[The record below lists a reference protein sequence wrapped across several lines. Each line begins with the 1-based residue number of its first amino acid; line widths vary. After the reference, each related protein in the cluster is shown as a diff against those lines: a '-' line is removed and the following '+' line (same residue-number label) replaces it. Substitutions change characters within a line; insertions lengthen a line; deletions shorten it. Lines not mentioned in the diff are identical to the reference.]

1 MTEVS
6 IDNKLFHKH
15 LNTLYIAWRNSLKK
29 ESDDSFKGAEL
40 FYAQWLFGQEFDN
53 MLMIFTLRATHFV
66 INESL
71 VEQFEKLK
79 GNEKNI
85 SIVIH
90 NREKQDAE
98 KFFKE
103 ILSDVTEGKKLKR
116 IGIFIKDK
124 PVGDFVDN
132 WKSIYSNFKNKDIEE
147 VDITLGIQEILS
159 IKDEDELKTMRMAG
173 KLSSAIMYRVV
184 NQISNIVDEEKK
196 ITHKQLSDDV
206 EAILYNRKKDKWLS
220 NQKIFQDVN
229 FDLTEMCYSP
239 NVQSGGL
246 YDFKISSPPDKREL
260 HGDIVLCS
268 LGVRYK
274 GYCSNIGRTILFDPV
289 KKQETNY
296 KFLLELQSLIMEWC
310 RDGVRFRDVYNKAQN
325 HIKTKR
331 PELLENFVK
340 TLGHGIGIE
349 FHESA
354 FLLSPNSDKVLKNG
368 MVLNLFV
375 GLQNIKNLKAKDD
388 QTKNYSLWI
397 IDTIKISNGTCHYM
411 TDGNRKSDS
420 TTFFINDEEEENK
433 KDDKKGKKP
442 ASRPQIADQ
451 NRPSTRNSAILKSK
465 FRSGDKGEDD
475 SAKRKEHQAELARQK
490 QVDGLARYAEGLDQT
505 TDQKEVVLKTFESY
519 RRDTAIPKEIYVDQ
533 RNETVIIPIFG
544 YAVPFHIATIKNV
557 HKSEEGDYTYLRV
570 NFLTPGQATGKKED
584 MPFDDPTISYIR
596 SLTFRSTD
604 DYMGEV
610 YKKIVD
616 LKKNSAK
623 KEAEQKEMADLIV
636 QDKLV
641 EVKGR
646 RPTHRLSEV
655 FVRPE
660 LEGKKVTGD
669 LDIHENGIRY
679 TSRRSN
685 QKIDM
690 LYSNIKHLFFQ
701 PCDYEL
707 IVILHI
713 HLINPIIFG
722 KKKAKD
728 IQFFR
733 EASDIQFDE
742 TGNRKRRTK
751 YGDEDEIGAEQE
763 ENKRRFLLNK
773 DFKSFANKIA
783 ESSDGKVYVDVPFRD
798 IGFSGV
804 PFKTNVL
811 LQPTTDCLVH
821 LVDLPFLIITM
832 ADVEVVN
839 LERIQ
844 YGLKN
849 FDMVLIFKD
858 YSRPPIH
865 INTIPMSQLEG
876 VKEWLDSIDILF
888 YEGTLNLNWAQIMR
902 NINKDP
908 AGFYNNGGWSFLDMD
923 EKDGDSDAPSDSASE
938 FEPTESEE
946 EDFESSSDYED
957 EAEESVNSE
966 SEGESDDD
974 ESIVDWDESEEKVR
988 TNTNTN
994 TNKKVRRR

>member
-85 SIVIH
+85 SIVIHNREKQDAEKFFKEILSDVTEGKKLKRIGIFIKDKPVGDFVDNWKSIYSNFKNKDIEEVDITLGIQEILSIKDEDELKTMRMAGKLSSAIMYRVVNQISNIVDEEKKITHKQLSDDVEAILYNRKKDKWLSNQKIFQDVNFDLTEMCYSPNVQSGENYIH

-397 IDTIKISNGTCHYM
+397 IDTIKISNGPKHR
-411 TDGNRKSDS
+411 DGVKAIIS
-420 TTFFINDEEEENK
+420 
-433 KDDKKGKKP
+433 
-442 ASRPQIADQ
+442 A
-451 NRPSTRNSAILKSK
+451 RPS
-465 FRSGDKGEDD
+465 
-475 SAKRKEHQAELARQK
+475 
-490 QVDGLARYAEGLDQT
+490 
-505 TDQKEVVLKTFESY
+505 
-519 RRDTAIPKEIYVDQ
+519 
-533 RNETVIIPIFG
+533 
-544 YAVPFHIATIKNV
+544 
-557 HKSEEGDYTYLRV
+557 
-570 NFLTPGQATGKKED
+570 
-584 MPFDDPTISYIR
+584 
-596 SLTFRSTD
+596 SLS
-604 DYMGEV
+604 
-610 YKKIVD
+610 
-616 LKKNSAK
+616 
-623 KEAEQKEMADLIV
+623 
-636 QDKLV
+636 
-641 EVKGR
+641 
-646 RPTHRLSEV
+646 
-655 FVRPE
+655 
-660 LEGKKVTGD
+660 
-669 LDIHENGIRY
+669 
-679 TSRRSN
+679 
-685 QKIDM
+685 
-690 LYSNIKHLFFQ
+690 
-701 PCDYEL
+701 
-707 IVILHI
+707 
-713 HLINPIIFG
+713 
-722 KKKAKD
+722 
-728 IQFFR
+728 
-733 EASDIQFDE
+733 
-742 TGNRKRRTK
+742 
-751 YGDEDEIGAEQE
+751 
-763 ENKRRFLLNK
+763 
-773 DFKSFANKIA
+773 
-783 ESSDGKVYVDVPFRD
+783 
-798 IGFSGV
+798 
-804 PFKTNVL
+804 
-811 LQPTTDCLVH
+811 
-821 LVDLPFLIITM
+821 
-832 ADVEVVN
+832 
-839 LERIQ
+839 
-844 YGLKN
+844 
-849 FDMVLIFKD
+849 
-858 YSRPPIH
+858 
-865 INTIPMSQLEG
+865 INTPPKSGIMSH
-876 VKEWLDSIDILF
+876 
-888 YEGTLNLNWAQIMR
+888 
-902 NINKDP
+902 
-908 AGFYNNGGWSFLDMD
+908 
-923 EKDGDSDAPSDSASE
+923 
-938 FEPTESEE
+938 
-946 EDFESSSDYED
+946 
-957 EAEESVNSE
+957 
-966 SEGESDDD
+966 
-974 ESIVDWDESEEKVR
+974 KVWKYFPR
-988 TNTNTN
+988 S
-994 TNKKVRRR
+994 KA

>member
-98 KFFKE
+98 KFFKEILSDVTEGKKLKRIGIFIKDKPVGDFVDNWKSIYSNFKNKDIEEVDITLGIQEILSIKDEDELKTMRMAGKLSSAIMYRVVNQISNIVDEEKKITHKQLSDDVEAILYNRKKDKWLSNQKIFQDVNFDLTEMCYSPNVQSGE

-397 IDTIKISNGTCHYM
+397 IDTIKISNGH
-411 TDGNRKSDS
+411 
-420 TTFFINDEEEENK
+420 
-433 KDDKKGKKP
+433 
-442 ASRPQIADQ
+442 
-451 NRPSTRNSAILKSK
+451 
-465 FRSGDKGEDD
+465 
-475 SAKRKEHQAELARQK
+475 
-490 QVDGLARYAEGLDQT
+490 
-505 TDQKEVVLKTFESY
+505 ES
-519 RRDTAIPKEIYVDQ
+519 
-533 RNETVIIPIFG
+533 
-544 YAVPFHIATIKNV
+544 
-557 HKSEEGDYTYLRV
+557 
-570 NFLTPGQATGKKED
+570 
-584 MPFDDPTISYIR
+584 
-596 SLTFRSTD
+596 
-604 DYMGEV
+604 
-610 YKKIVD
+610 
-616 LKKNSAK
+616 
-623 KEAEQKEMADLIV
+623 
-636 QDKLV
+636 
-641 EVKGR
+641 
-646 RPTHRLSEV
+646 
-655 FVRPE
+655 
-660 LEGKKVTGD
+660 
-669 LDIHENGIRY
+669 
-679 TSRRSN
+679 
-685 QKIDM
+685 
-690 LYSNIKHLFFQ
+690 
-701 PCDYEL
+701 
-707 IVILHI
+707 
-713 HLINPIIFG
+713 
-722 KKKAKD
+722 
-728 IQFFR
+728 
-733 EASDIQFDE
+733 
-742 TGNRKRRTK
+742 
-751 YGDEDEIGAEQE
+751 
-763 ENKRRFLLNK
+763 
-773 DFKSFANKIA
+773 
-783 ESSDGKVYVDVPFRD
+783 
-798 IGFSGV
+798 
-804 PFKTNVL
+804 
-811 LQPTTDCLVH
+811 
-821 LVDLPFLIITM
+821 
-832 ADVEVVN
+832 
-839 LERIQ
+839 
-844 YGLKN
+844 
-849 FDMVLIFKD
+849 
-858 YSRPPIH
+858 
-865 INTIPMSQLEG
+865 
-876 VKEWLDSIDILF
+876 
-888 YEGTLNLNWAQIMR
+888 
-902 NINKDP
+902 
-908 AGFYNNGGWSFLDMD
+908 
-923 EKDGDSDAPSDSASE
+923 
-938 FEPTESEE
+938 
-946 EDFESSSDYED
+946 
-957 EAEESVNSE
+957 
-966 SEGESDDD
+966 
-974 ESIVDWDESEEKVR
+974 
-988 TNTNTN
+988 
-994 TNKKVRRR
+994 